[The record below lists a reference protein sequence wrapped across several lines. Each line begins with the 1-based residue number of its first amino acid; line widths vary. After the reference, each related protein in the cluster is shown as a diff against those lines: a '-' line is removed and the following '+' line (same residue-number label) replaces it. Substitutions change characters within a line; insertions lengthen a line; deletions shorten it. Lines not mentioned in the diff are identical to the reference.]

1 MECDPMPET
10 AEQKRKRRLEAWRK
24 GTQVPGFAPGT
35 APMILWPAQR
45 QRADETLAVENLRR
59 AYHAWRGKRRG
70 SR

>member
-1 MECDPMPET
+1 
-10 AEQKRKRRLEAWRK
+10 
-24 GTQVPGFAPGT
+24 
-35 APMILWPAQR
+35 MILWPAQR